1 MTCSNS
7 GSAFEPVCC
16 VHTPEGNPEARPLL
30 GHHSHSRSQQPVNN
44 TSTYSEKGLPTPVQ
58 DGDRACMSSTSSFCP
73 YNKKTTSNGNKNINI
88 FYSFLGKAAK
98 KKKNQKLIKKL
109 AGLLLLGYLFFNY
122 ILPAYHDN
130 HNSHHHRGR
139 HHVIVDSN
147 DMDNA
152 SSGDT
157 IYHGD
162 ECKTYAVEWDGPSVF
177 STTSE
182 RLHLSFG
189 KGNLASKVTVQTAAV
204 NEPTL
209 KLTAYVSPE
218 DEDNDGQD
226 LSLLPVPDKKYTSN
240 GKSVTKIERLGLH
253 IEIIDDEDLFDAQV
267 WFDGRTAHT
276 PTGHA
281 YRACARLEVLVL
293 LPESYTRYK
302 ELHINGVVTDIRVN
316 GLDKIKFGNVGFNA
330 EVGSVVATDT
340 LSADEF
346 TAVVKTGRV
355 EIASVE
361 AATESK
367 PLKVVA
373 DVVTGHAA
381 VHAKTKP
388 ANAAHDV
395 LVHSNTGSVQVTV
408 SPSSSSSSSSDKPAD
423 LNIHASSKVGSVRAV
438 VSLESRHQVLRL
450 DAGSNTGSVS
460 AQVSDDFSGHLRL
473 ETKLGST
480 YVKEMSGS
488 ESKIEYQK
496 QTGQVKEGVKLF
508 QGGESTEGHV
518 ELKSSLGRVAL
529 EFTRTK

>member
-30 GHHSHSRSQQPVNN
+30 GHHSHSRSQQPINT
-44 TSTYSEKGLPTPVQ
+44 TSTCNEKGLPTPVQ
-58 DGDRACMSSTSSFCP
+58 DGDRAC
-73 YNKKTTSNGNKNINI
+73 
-88 FYSFLGKAAK
+88 KAAK
-98 KKKNQKLIKKL
+98 MKKNQKLVKKL
-109 AGLLLLGYLFFNY
+109 AALLLLGYLFFNY
-122 ILPAYHDN
+122 ILPSYHN
-130 HNSHHHRGR
+130 HNSPHRGR

-147 DMDNA
+147 DMDNT
-152 SSGDT
+152 SSKDT

-189 KGNLASKVTVQTAAV
+189 KGNLVSKVTVQTAAV

-209 KLTAYVSPE
+209 KLTAYASPE
-218 DEDNDGQD
+218 DEDNDGHD
-226 LSLLPVPDKKYTSN
+226 LSLLPVPGEKYTSN

-253 IEIIDDEDLFDAQV
+253 IEIVDDEDLFDAQV
-267 WFDGRTAHT
+267 WFDDRTAHT
-276 PTGHA
+276 PAGHA

-293 LPESYTRYK
+293 LPESYTRYRD
-302 ELHINGVVTDIRVN
+302 LQINGVVTDIRVN

-330 EVGSVVATDT
+330 DVGSVVATDT
-340 LSADEF
+340 LSADEV

-395 LVHSNTGSVQVTV
+395 LVQSNTGSVQVTV
-408 SPSSSSSSSSDKPAD
+408 SPSSSSSSSSSDKPAD

-460 AQVSDDFSGHLRL
+460 AQVSDDFSGHLRV

-480 YVKEMSGS
+480 YVKAVSGS

-496 QTGQVKEGVKLF
+496 QTGQVKEGVKRF

-518 ELKSSLGRVAL
+518 ELRSSLGRVAL

>member
-30 GHHSHSRSQQPVNN
+30 GHHSHSRSQQPVNT
-44 TSTYSEKGLPTPVQ
+44 TSTYNEKGLPTPVQ
-58 DGDRACMSSTSSFCP
+58 DGDRAC
-73 YNKKTTSNGNKNINI
+73 
-88 FYSFLGKAAK
+88 KAAK

-109 AGLLLLGYLFFNY
+109 AGLLLLGYIFFSY

-189 KGNLASKVTVQTAAV
+189 KGNLVSKVTVQTAAV

-226 LSLLPVPDKKYTSN
+226 LSLLLVPDKKYTSN

-253 IEIIDDEDLFDAQV
+253 IEIIDDEDLFDTQV
-267 WFDGRTAHT
+267 WIDDRTAHT
-276 PTGHA
+276 PAGHA

-316 GLDKIKFGNVGFNA
+316 GLDKIKFGSVGFNA

-346 TAVVKTGRV
+346 TAVVKTGR
-355 EIASVE
+355 
-361 AATESK
+361 
-367 PLKVVA
+367 
-373 DVVTGHAA
+373 HAA

-408 SPSSSSSSSSDKPAD
+408 SPSSSSSSSSSDKPAD

-460 AQVSDDFSGHLRL
+460 AQVSDDFSGHLRV

-480 YVKEMSGS
+480 YVKEVSGS

-496 QTGQVKEGVKLF
+496 QTGQVKEGVKRF

-518 ELKSSLGRVAL
+518 ELRSSLGRVAL